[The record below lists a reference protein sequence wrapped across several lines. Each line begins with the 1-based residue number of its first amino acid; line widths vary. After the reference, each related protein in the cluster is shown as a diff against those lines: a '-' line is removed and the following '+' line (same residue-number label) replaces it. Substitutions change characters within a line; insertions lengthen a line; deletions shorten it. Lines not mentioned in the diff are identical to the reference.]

1 MNSPLGIRAENRR
14 RLELLH
20 RQLQG
25 PFAVAEAAKLWTLD
39 ETASRHLLA
48 YLAGRGWLS
57 RVRRDTYVTVPLGAG
72 APGEWRGDPWVV
84 AAQAFA
90 PCYLGGW
97 TACEYWD
104 LTEQIFRDIVVITSH
119 KVAPLEQ
126 EIQGT
131 KFKIK
136 VVGAKKLFGF
146 KREWRGQVQVP
157 VSDPSRTMVD
167 LMDDPSLGGGMRNCS
182 QMLRTY
188 FSGKMRNDAEI
199 VDYATRAGNRT
210 AFKRFGY
217 VLESLKVDAPAI
229 TEACKKGMSA
239 GISLLDPGMKP
250 EGKIL
255 KRWNLRLN
263 SALVEEEA

>member
-1 MNSPLGIRAENRR
+1 MKLPMGIRAENRK

-20 RQLQG
+20 RHLKG
-25 PFAVAEAAKLWTLD
+25 PFIVSDAAKLWAL
-39 ETASRHLLA
+39 EVEASRHLLA

-57 RVRRDTYVTVPLGAG
+57 RVRRDAYITVPLGAS

-84 AAQAFA
+84 AAKTFA

-119 KVAPLEQ
+119 KVTPLEQ

-131 KFKIK
+131 KFRIK
-136 VVGAKKLFGF
+136 VIGAKKFFGF
-146 KREWRGQVQVP
+146 KQEWREEIQVS
-157 VSDPSRTMVD
+157 VSDPSRTIVD

-188 FSGKMRNDAEI
+188 FSGNMRNDADV

-210 AFKRFGY
+210 VFKRLGY
-217 VLESLKVDAPAI
+217 LLEAMKINAPTIVDA
-229 TEACKKGMSA
+229 CQKGMSV
-239 GISLLDPGMKP
+239 GISLLDPGMNP